1 MTSEPTP
8 PSSDLNADLDALGVR
23 LSRLEAQ
30 VLAHAERLAEF
41 DAAARGRQRRALW
54 IRLVLLALALVAFF
68 VIKQWGPGSGS

>member
-8 PSSDLNADLDALGVR
+8 HSSDLDADLDALGVR

-68 VIKQWGPGSGS
+68 VIKQWGPGAGS

>member
-8 PSSDLNADLDALGVR
+8 PSSDLDADLDALGVR

-41 DAAARGRQRRALW
+41 DAAARSRQRRALW
-54 IRLVLLALALVAFF
+54 IRLVLLGLALVAFF
-68 VIKQWGPGSGS
+68 AIKQWGPGSAP